1 MKTVSK
7 EGLAIVV
14 VKFADSLMF
23 TVSREKPIKAGVIMN
38 GSEIWSNIKRELLLM
53 KWLGVL
59 PDSWPPTPLPP
70 KKRALGC

>member
-38 GSEIWSNIKRELLLM
+38 GSEI
-53 KWLGVL
+53 
-59 PDSWPPTPLPP
+59 
-70 KKRALGC
+70 